1 VSPPDL
7 VTRLLDGAVD
17 LHVHPAPSPYP
28 RRLGPLGAASHATAA
43 GMRAVALKSHHHS
56 TASDIALLDA
66 EGLLGEGAQLIGG
79 IVLNSAVGGFNPN
92 AVSVCLEYGGRIV
105 WMPTIAS
112 PAHIAHVEHGNTKF
126 PTARGNLLA
135 ERETDVW
142 GADGEIDSDVRAV
155 LELVA
160 DADAVLASGHLP
172 AASTVAVFRLA
183 HEMGIRRLLVNHPN
197 FIVQATREQVA
208 ELVALGA
215 YIEHAT
221 CMYDDQSSYR
231 AFELE
236 TLVEWIKAVGPER
249 STLASDL
256 GQANNP
262 LPAESFRRILE
273 ALHAEGFEE
282 RELRALVAG
291 NPALLVGLDS

>member
-1 VSPPDL
+1 VSAPDL

-28 RRLGPLGAASHATAA
+28 RRLGPLGAARHASDA
-43 GMRAVALKSHHHS
+43 GMRAVALKCHHHS
-56 TASDIALLDA
+56 TASDVALLDA
-66 EGLLGEGAQLIGG
+66 EGLLGAGAQLIGG
-79 IVLNSAVGGFNPN
+79 IVLNSAVGGINPN

-112 PAHIAHVEHGNTKF
+112 PAHIAHVDRGSTKF
-126 PTARGNLLA
+126 PRARAGLRA

-142 GADGEIDSDVRAV
+142 DAEGGIGEDVRAV

-183 HEMGIRRLLVNHPN
+183 HELGIRRLLVNHPN
-197 FIVQATREQVA
+197 FIVGATREQVR

-221 CMYDDQSSYR
+221 CMYDDASSFK
-231 AFELE
+231 AFDLA
-236 TLVEWIKAVGPER
+236 TLVDWVKAVGPER

-256 GQANNP
+256 GQAGNP
-262 LPAESFRRILE
+262 LPAESFRRILQ
-273 ALHAEGFEE
+273 ALHAEGFAE
-282 RELRALVAG
+282 RDLRTMVAD
-291 NPALLVGLDS
+291 NPARLVGLA

>member
-1 VSPPDL
+1 VSAAGL
-7 VTRLLDGAVD
+7 VSRLLDGAVD

-28 RRLGPLGAASHATAA
+28 RRLGPLGAARHAGDA
-43 GMRAVALKSHHHS
+43 GMRAVALKCHHHS
-56 TASDIALLDA
+56 TASDLALLDA
-66 EGLLGEGAQLIGG
+66 EGLLGGGAQLIGG
-79 IVLNSAVGGFNPN
+79 IVLNSAVGGINPN
-92 AVSVCLEYGGRIV
+92 AVSVCLQYGGRIV

-112 PAHIAHVEHGNTKF
+112 PAHIAHVDHGQAKF
-126 PTARGNLLA
+126 PTAAGTLQA

-142 GADGEIDSDVRAV
+142 DAQGRVSEDVRAV

-183 HEMGIRRLLVNHPN
+183 HELGVRRLLVNHPN
-197 FIVQATREQVA
+197 FIVDATREQVR

-221 CMYDDQSSYR
+221 CMYDDASSFK
-231 AFELE
+231 AFELA
-236 TLVEWIKAVGPER
+236 TLVEWVKAVGPER

-256 GQANNP
+256 GQAGNP
-262 LPAESFRRILE
+262 LPAESFRRILQ
-273 ALHAEGFEE
+273 ALHAEGFAES
-282 RELRALVAG
+282 ELRALVAD
-291 NPALLVGLDS
+291 NPAKLVGLA